1 MALVSLRGPRR
12 ISVGFLYR
20 WMCPLLVAGFGLAIL
35 LGPGPRAYEAFSVS
49 MASRLAFCLITQLYF
64 ARVAAAGWLTAT
76 QSFGWGW
83 ICVHGGD
90 LAGYLVVLQLGSLG
104 WDAVSLCV
112 GSIIAMVFVTMYVVN
127 DPQGLGG
134 LWAAVPAGDAGA
146 VRDGAGRVA
155 VPEPPSEGEGLAP
168 APPLPG
174 DAGAGV
180 DALGARVERVA
191 GDAEL
196 TPRETEVL
204 LLLAQGRSAPFIR
217 DALVISKGT
226 VTTHM
231 KHIYKK
237 LDVHSRQEL
246 IDLVRGE

>member
-1 MALVSLRGPRR
+1 MP
-12 ISVGFLYR
+12 
-20 WMCPLLVAGFGLAIL
+20 
-35 LGPGPRAYEAFSVS
+35 
-49 MASRLAFCLITQLYF
+49 
-64 ARVAAAGWLTAT
+64 
-76 QSFGWGW
+76 
-83 ICVHGGD
+83 D
-90 LAGYLVVLQLGSLG
+90 
-104 WDAVSLCV
+104 
-112 GSIIAMVFVTMYVVN
+112 
-127 DPQGLGG
+127 
-134 LWAAVPAGDAGA
+134 
-146 VRDGAGRVA
+146 
-155 VPEPPSEGEGLAP
+155 
-168 APPLPG
+168 

-196 TPRETEVL
+196 TPRETEAL